1 MNLIQ
6 HQKVVSMILKLIRQ
20 WFIVIGV
27 YGVYVYDAHHNSNE
41 QRGIQMKIIIKNA
54 SDQPLYQQIKDQ
66 IKDAILSN
74 EVHEGEL
81 LPSIRSLANDLQVSV
96 LTTKRVYA
104 ELESEGYIITKVGK
118 GTYVASENLELLAE
132 SKRLMVESKLTEVWK
147 MSRSLGIDKEE
158 LYSMMDL
165 LFEEEDV

>member
-1 MNLIQ
+1 
-6 HQKVVSMILKLIRQ
+6 MILKLIRQ

-27 YGVYVYDAHHNSNE
+27 YGVHAYDAQCNSNE

-74 EVHEGEL
+74 EVNEGEL

-104 ELESEGYIITKVGK
+104 ELESEGYIITRVGK

>member
-1 MNLIQ
+1 
-6 HQKVVSMILKLIRQ
+6 
-20 WFIVIGV
+20 
-27 YGVYVYDAHHNSNE
+27 
-41 QRGIQMKIIIKNA
+41 MKIIIKNA

-74 EVHEGEL
+74 ELQEGEL
-81 LPSIRSLANDLQVSV
+81 LPSIRSLATDLHVSV

-104 ELESEGYIITKVGK
+104 ELETEGYIVTKVGK

-132 SKRLMVESKLTEVWK
+132 SKRLMVESKLVEAWT
-147 MSRSLGIDKEE
+147 MAQTLGIDKEE

-165 LFEEEDV
+165 LFEEENE

>member
-1 MNLIQ
+1 
-6 HQKVVSMILKLIRQ
+6 
-20 WFIVIGV
+20 
-27 YGVYVYDAHHNSNE
+27 
-41 QRGIQMKIIIKNA
+41 MKIIIKNA

-74 EVHEGEL
+74 ELQEGEL
-81 LPSIRSLANDLQVSV
+81 LPSIRSLATDLHVSV

-104 ELESEGYIITKVGK
+104 ELETEGYIVTKVGK

-132 SKRLMVESKLTEVWK
+132 SKRLMVESKLIEAWAMART
-147 MSRSLGIDKEE
+147 LGIDKEE

-165 LFEEEDV
+165 LFEEENE